1 MARIR
6 MKRGDQV
13 EVISGADKGKQG
25 RVLAV
30 FPKTNRVLVE
40 GIKMITRHEKPNQK
54 NQQGGKVTKEAPI
67 HVSNVRVI

>member
-6 MKRGDQV
+6 MKRGDQIQ
-13 EVISGADKGKQG
+13 VIAGADKGKQG
-25 RVLAV
+25 RILAV

-40 GIKMITRHEKPNQK
+40 GIKMITKHEKPNQK

-67 HVSNVRVI
+67 HVSNVKVI